1 VRMRRLK
8 ALGILVLASLSAL
21 GQTAGTTQT
30 REYPFPEPPVKAALQ
45 NIGAYAGG
53 RLPSLEGFIS
63 GEGVRPED
71 YQRPYYEYKIELLPV
86 QQGHTQVRVA
96 AKVSAWYASSDGN
109 GSYKTLESNGRLET
123 DLLDRLGEYLEN
135 KSSDPAV
142 LQVRIQQVRSQ
153 KLEAQ
158 QQLTT
163 LQTKLEQLKAAPRP
177 TASREF
183 AQIIKPATT
192 VWSTPSP
199 ASKALLKAQVE
210 DQFEI
215 REHRGAWLR
224 VALDDSRDGWL
235 QESQVHVSEPDAATN
250 QDPSPGKTEF
260 TIIREM
266 SSDFSGDLAQLKGKR
281 ALYIWARP
289 EGSGLNL
296 SGNKLRF
303 AQNLF
308 LQRYDEISHASQNE
322 VAGIVVIFL
331 DQQGG
336 VAAASLDDIRLL
348 AEGLISQD
356 AFLKKSS
363 FDPPSS
369 FPASRKNR

>member
-1 VRMRRLK
+1 MRMRQLN
-8 ALGILVLASLSAL
+8 AWGILVLGAMSAFA
-21 GQTAGTTQT
+21 QNAGTPQT
-30 REYPFPEPPVKAALQ
+30 REFPFPEPPVRAALQ

-71 YQRPYYEYKIELLPV
+71 YQRPYYEYKIELLSVP
-86 QQGHTQVRVA
+86 QSHTQVRVT

-109 GSYKTLESNGRLET
+109 GSYKTLDSNGRLET
-123 DLLDRLGEYLEN
+123 DLLDRLSEYLEN
-135 KSSDPAV
+135 KSADPAV
-142 LQVRIQQVRSQ
+142 LQVRIEQVRNQ

-158 QQLTT
+158 QQLAA
-163 LQTKLEQLKAAPRP
+163 LQAKLEQLKLAPP
-177 TASREF
+177 SSSNLEF
-183 AQIIKPATT
+183 AEITRPATT

-199 ASKALLKAQVE
+199 ASKAVLKAQVE

-224 VALDDSRDGWL
+224 VALDESRDGWV
-235 QESQVHVSEPDAATN
+235 QESQVQVSKPEVASNRAS
-250 QDPSPGKTEF
+250 SPGKTEF

-266 SSDFSGDLAQLKGKR
+266 SSDFSGDLVQLKGKR

-303 AQNLF
+303 AENLF
-308 LQRYDEISHASQNE
+308 LERYKEFSHASQNE

-336 VAAASLDDIRLL
+336 VAAATLEDIRLF
-348 AEGLISQD
+348 AEGSLSQET
-356 AFLKKSS
+356 FLKKSS

-369 FPASRKNR
+369 FPRKNR